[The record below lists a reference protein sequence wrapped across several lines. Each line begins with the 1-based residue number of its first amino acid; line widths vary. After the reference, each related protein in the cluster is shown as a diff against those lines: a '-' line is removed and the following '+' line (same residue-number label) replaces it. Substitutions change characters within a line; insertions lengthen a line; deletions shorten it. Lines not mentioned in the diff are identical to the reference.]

1 MEQMTMAQQSNDILV
16 IQVGTA
22 EAKVYKDIGDEEC
35 LRIIANSSPAMAESL
50 RATNTRLAAVRNEV
64 LENPDKVVDYYQLQA
79 AQAQVDDQVNAE
91 MQNLQD
97 VEQGRRID
105 EYHRYTTIGSSLLYA
120 DAGFGGASKFFSVT
134 WPNMK
139 WWPYRFN
146 DRASS
151 AKAWGGNILFQH
163 TWYHGRKLYLIGLPF
178 VQFDD
183 LSVFGFNDMAS
194 SFASLP

>member
-1 MEQMTMAQQSNDILV
+1 
-16 IQVGTA
+16 
-22 EAKVYKDIGDEEC
+22 
-35 LRIIANSSPAMAESL
+35 
-50 RATNTRLAAVRNEV
+50 
-64 LENPDKVVDYYQLQA
+64 
-79 AQAQVDDQVNAE
+79 

>member
-1 MEQMTMAQQSNDILV
+1 MAHHSNNTLV
-16 IQVGTA
+16 IQIGTA

-35 LRIIANSSPAMAESL
+35 LEIVANSSPAMAESL

-79 AQAQVDDQVNAE
+79 AQAHVDDQVNAE
-91 MQNLQD
+91 MQNLQVD
-97 VEQGRRID
+97 EQGKRID
-105 EYHRYTTIGSSLLYA
+105 DYHRYTTIGSSLLYA

-151 AKAWGGNILFQH
+151 VKAWGGNILFQH
-163 TWYHGRKLYLIGLPF
+163 TWYHGRRLYLIGLPF

-183 LSVFGFNDMAS
+183 LSAFDFNDTAS

>member
-1 MEQMTMAQQSNDILV
+1 MAQQTNDILV

-50 RATNTRLAAVRNEV
+50 RATNKRLAAVRNEV

-91 MQNLQD
+91 MQNLED
-97 VEQGRRID
+97 DEQGRRID

-120 DAGFGGASKFFSVT
+120 DAGFHGGSKFFSVT

-163 TWYHGRKLYLIGLPF
+163 TWYHGRRLYLIGLPF
-178 VQFDD
+178 VQFDN
-183 LSVFGFNDMAS
+183 LSVFDFNDMAS
-194 SFASLP
+194 SFVSLP